1 MPDRTP
7 AERLIDE
14 LWPCP
19 EPPRDL
25 AARVLDTLAG
35 RPPVSASQ
43 PAPPLPAP
51 PIPPTGMATPVA
63 ARPSS
68 RRVALAGALSAAA
81 VALVAALWVGASDG
95 PTAEGH
101 QVASVRTTVTIAQ
114 RAAAAMEPGA
124 DLSWSV
130 RKRRVR
136 VQQRRGSVFY
146 RVDGGGPFQVVTPA
160 GEVEVTGTCFRVT
173 LGGGPATLAA
183 LTTLVSVL
191 EGSVKVG
198 SGEHALTV
206 KAGEAVRLSPGRPPE
221 RVPGEATTGTDDAAA
236 RQRAQAGDAD
246 RARRVQAELEARLRA
261 LEVEMAERLRG
272 SEPPRRFSRPAALTL
287 PPATGVRVHGD
298 VDQVSLSL
306 SPAAGAGP
314 VVVEVA
320 RDAAFKRRIFSG
332 PVRVGFVTVPAPGR
346 GSLYWRRSGRS
357 ELIGHARFLPD
368 RRRSVLDLRRP
379 HNLVKEGAESTSVYF
394 QGAAPALTLAFEPTA
409 GAHVY
414 RLRVYRAGD
423 VSRPLVDKVVA
434 GVGAR
439 TSHALDPAALTE
451 GRYLWTVQAMD
462 EQGAPVGAARENRLE
477 LVYDNAL
484 DALAISRPRPAQK
497 VVGREVEVAG
507 VAPLG
512 ARLFVN
518 GKAAPLDE
526 KGRFTLTVTGAPRTL
541 VFRLLGKTGAES
553 YWVRRVNTRS

>member
-1 MPDRTP
+1 MPERTP

-14 LWPCP
+14 LWPSP
-19 EPPRDL
+19 EPPPDL
-25 AARVLDTLAG
+25 AERVLATLAG
-35 RPPVSASQ
+35 RPPGSIGTGQATIPPPV
-43 PAPPLPAP
+43 PAPPLPLPAGP
-51 PIPPTGMATPVA
+51 VGARVARRSPGRRRWMLGGGALTAVA
-63 ARPSS
+63 A
-68 RRVALAGALSAAA
+68 
-81 VALVAALWVGASDG
+81 ALVAAWWVGPGDG
-95 PTAEGH
+95 PTMEGH
-101 QVASVRTTVTIAQ
+101 QVASARTTVTIAQ

-130 RKRRVR
+130 RKRQVR

-146 RVDGGGPFQVVTPA
+146 RVDGGAPFRVVTPA

-173 LGGGPATLAA
+173 LGGGPAALAA
-183 LTTLVSVL
+183 MTTLVSVL

-206 KAGEAVRLSPGRPPE
+206 KAGEAVRLSPGRPPVS
-221 RVPGEATTGTDDAAA
+221 VPGETQVQLE
-236 RQRAQAGDAD
+236 RQQ
-246 RARRVQAELEARLRA
+246 EMEARLRA

-272 SEPPRRFSRPAALTL
+272 PEPARRFSRPAALTL

-306 SPAAGAGP
+306 PPATGAGP
-314 VVVEVA
+314 VVIEVA
-320 RDAAFKRRIFSG
+320 RDAGFKRRVFSG
-332 PVRVGFVTVPAPGR
+332 PVHTGFVTVPAPGR
-346 GSLYWRRSGRS
+346 GSLYWRRVGRN

-379 HNLVKEGAESTSVYF
+379 HNLVKEGAESTSIYF
-394 QGAAPALTLAFEPTA
+394 QGAAPALTLAFDPTA
-409 GAHVY
+409 GARRY
-414 RLRVYRAGD
+414 RLRVFRALD
-423 VSRPLVDKVVA
+423 MSRPLVDSVV
-434 GVGAR
+434 AR
-439 TSHALDPAALTE
+439 TSHAIEPGALTE
-451 GRYLWTVQAMD
+451 GRYVWTVQPLD
-462 EQGAPVGAARENRLE
+462 DGGTPIGAARENRLE

-497 VVGREVEVAG
+497 LAGRSVQVAG

-518 GKAAPLDE
+518 GKPAPLDD